1 MRKLNVDMEE
11 FKKLHDNGM
20 TDKEI
25 ANNLGFSQATARN
38 IRCKLGLSP
47 LISGHTAV
55 AVIIDHEELKK
66 LFEKGL
72 NDKEIGK
79 FFGVSDD
86 IIFKHRQSLGLLRWK
101 KWEKTV
107 DNIEKFKQ
115 LYSEGLSDRKIGN
128 ALGICIDT
136 ARKIRH
142 DLGLPPQPLSRRY
155 VNTEELKRYLTIG
168 LTDKEIGAIFGVS
181 AHTIYERRRDVG
193 LFRRQK
199 QTWFENINMDD
210 FKKLYTEGMSD
221 VRIAEA
227 LGVQNSAL
235 IREIRHHFGLAPNQ
249 GRNNEKKRELY
260 NAGMSDR
267 QIAKIIKGKKKSV
280 AAWRRNHGL
289 PPNKSDSALN
299 VVFEAKLLNINENE
313 TIQPN
318 ETIQSNSESSI
329 YDPGTIEN
337 FAGKEIKKNTTVLTS
352 TTEKTNNDILKQLFT
367 KGFSD
372 IQIAKYFDVSERT
385 ISNRRRNL
393 GLYRQKPRQ
402 IRRKNIDI
410 EEFKHLYLKGMNDV
424 EIGRTIGISQSAVFR
439 IRHHLGLASNSG
451 KRHWKM
457 RELYDLKLSD
467 SKIAKTLKVR
477 KHDVTKWRQSHKL
490 PANNYDDMVTDAH
503 NIELS
508 NLKEKKPARVDSE
521 SLFYDTKFLE
531 NYLGKEIK

>member
-1 MRKLNVDMEE
+1 MEE
-11 FKKLHDNGM
+11 FKKLHYNGM

-55 AVIIDHEELKK
+55 AVIIDHKELKK

-72 NDKEIGK
+72 SDKEIGK
-79 FFGVSDD
+79 FFGVSDN

-142 DLGLPPQPLSRRY
+142 DLGLPPQPLSRKH
-155 VNTEELKRYLTIG
+155 VNTEELIRYLTIG

-181 AHTIYERRRDVG
+181 AHTIYERRRDIG

-210 FKKLYTEGMSD
+210 FKKLYAEGMSD

-227 LGVQNSAL
+227 LGIQNRAL
-235 IREIRHHFGLAPNQ
+235 IREIRHHFALAPNQ
-249 GRNNEKKRELY
+249 GRHNEKKRELY
-260 NAGMSDR
+260 SAGMSDR

-289 PPNKSDSALN
+289 PPNKSNSTLS
-299 VVFEAKLLNINENE
+299 VVLEAKLLNINENE
-313 TIQPN
+313 TVQP
-318 ETIQSNSESSI
+318 NSESST

-337 FAGKEIKKNTTVLTS
+337 FVGKEIKKNTIVFTF

-372 IQIAKYFDVSERT
+372 AEIAKYFDVSERT

-439 IRHHLGLASNSG
+439 IRHHLGFASNSG
-451 KRHWKM
+451 KN
-457 RELYDLKLSD
+457 
-467 SKIAKTLKVR
+467 T
-477 KHDVTKWRQSHKL
+477 
-490 PANNYDDMVTDAH
+490 
-503 NIELS
+503 
-508 NLKEKKPARVDSE
+508 
-521 SLFYDTKFLE
+521 
-531 NYLGKEIK
+531 GKCVNCMI